1 MNAERIRRAIRN
13 HPALYGDNAKAD
25 QCQRILRKTA
35 DRLRPQWNERVA
47 QVQHATGQRLLRT
60 TD

>member
-13 HPALYGDNAKAD
+13 HPALWGDDTKAE

-35 DRLRPQWNERVA
+35 DRLRPQWNERAA
-47 QVQHATGQRLLRT
+47 QVKHAAGQRLLRT
-60 TD
+60 YS